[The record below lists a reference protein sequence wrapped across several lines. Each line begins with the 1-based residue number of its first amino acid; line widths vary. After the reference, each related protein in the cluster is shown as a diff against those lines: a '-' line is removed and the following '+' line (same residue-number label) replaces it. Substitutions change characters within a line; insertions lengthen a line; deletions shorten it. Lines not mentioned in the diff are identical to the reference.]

1 MVIFFNSIS
10 LVVISSNSA
19 MRSSFVISVFSVGC
33 SEDRKFEDFINE
45 GSGIGEQKFREDS
58 RKCAAEKD
66 KFSNKIQGREF
77 GFEGEHTGY
86 LGCMKLKGW
95 SQKTT
100 P

>member
-1 MVIFFNSIS
+1 MIRVGLILIFI
-10 LVVISSNSA
+10 L
-19 MRSSFVISVFSVGC
+19 SVGC

-45 GSGIGEQKFREDS
+45 DSGIGEQKFREDS
-58 RKCAAEKD
+58 QKCTAEKD